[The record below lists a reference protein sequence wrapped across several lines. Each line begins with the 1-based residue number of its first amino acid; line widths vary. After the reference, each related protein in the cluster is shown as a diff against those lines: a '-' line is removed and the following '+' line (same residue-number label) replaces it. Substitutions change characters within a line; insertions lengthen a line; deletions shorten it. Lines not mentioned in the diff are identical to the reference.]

1 MDFRH
6 KTVLI
11 TGGSSGIGLA
21 TAKLL
26 AARGAR
32 VWLIARDQARLETA
46 LGEVTRTC
54 AGDGQRCGIVTAD
67 VADAGQVS
75 AAVAQVS
82 AAAGVP
88 DIVINSAGIVR
99 PGYIHELSPEVFRR
113 LIEVNYLGA
122 VYVTHAAVPGMIAR
136 GSGHIV
142 NISSEGG
149 FLGVCGYTAYC
160 GSKFAVR
167 GFSEALR
174 VELRPAG
181 VGVSVVFPADTDT
194 PQLAAEKLLRPKE
207 VEILNG
213 GRVLS
218 PESVAAAI
226 VDGISRRRFLIIPS
240 TEGSIYYW
248 LSGFLGGLQYPIMD
262 FLVDR
267 ARRRGAARRANRAP
281 RHRMVQCCTRTQHPR
296 QTSDE
301 NERTDSNRARH
312 R

>member
-1 MDFRH
+1 MDFRQ

-26 AARGAR
+26 AAKGAH
-32 VWLIARDQARLETA
+32 VWLIARDRARLERA
-46 LGEVTRTC
+46 LSEVSQVYS
-54 AGDGQRCGIVTAD
+54 GDLERCGVVSAD
-67 VADAGQVS
+67 VADARQAS
-75 AAVAQVS
+75 AAVAQVV
-82 AAAGVP
+82 AEVGVP

-99 PGYIHELSPEVFRR
+99 PGYIEELDPEVFRR
-113 LIEVNYLGA
+113 HIEVNYLGT
-122 VYVTHAAVPGMIAR
+122 VNVTHAAVTGMIAR
-136 GSGHIV
+136 GSGYIV

-149 FLGVCGYTAYC
+149 FLGVGGYTAYC

-181 VGVSVVFPADTDT
+181 VDVSVVFPSDTDT
-194 PQLAAEKLLRPKE
+194 PQLAAEKPLRPRE
-207 VEILNG
+207 VDILNG

-226 VDGISRRRFLIIPS
+226 VAGISRRRFLIIPS
-240 TEGSIYYW
+240 AESSFYYW
-248 LSGFLGGLQYPIMD
+248 LAGFLGGLQYPIMD

-267 ARRRGAARRANRAP
+267 AR
-281 RHRMVQCCTRTQHPR
+281 H
-296 QTSDE
+296 
-301 NERTDSNRARH
+301 RARSQ

>member
-1 MDFRH
+1 MDFRQ

-26 AARGAR
+26 AAKGAH
-32 VWLIARDQARLETA
+32 VWLIARDRGRLEGA
-46 LGEVTRTC
+46 LSEVGRVC
-54 AGDGQRCGIVTAD
+54 SGDRERCGVVAAD
-67 VADAGQVS
+67 VADARQAS

-82 AAAGVP
+82 AAVGVP
-88 DIVINSAGIVR
+88 DVVINSAGIVR
-99 PGYIHELSPEVFRR
+99 PGYIEELDPETFRR
-113 LIEVNYLGA
+113 LIEVNYLGT

-142 NISSEGG
+142 NISSEAG
-149 FLGVCGYTAYC
+149 FLGVGGYTAYC

-174 VELRPAG
+174 IELKPAG
-181 VGVSVVFPADTDT
+181 VGVSVVFPPDTDT
-194 PQLAAEKLLRPKE
+194 PQLAAERPLRPRE
-207 VEILNG
+207 VEVLNG
-213 GRVLS
+213 GRVVS

-240 TEGSIYYW
+240 TEGLFYYW

-267 ARRRGAARRANRAP
+267 ARRKAGAQR
-281 RHRMVQCCTRTQHPR
+281 
-296 QTSDE
+296 SK
-301 NERTDSNRARH
+301 
-312 R
+312 

>member
-1 MDFRH
+1 MDFRQ

-26 AARGAR
+26 AAKGAH
-32 VWLIARDQARLETA
+32 VWLIARDPVRLEAA
-46 LGEVTRTC
+46 LGEVTR
-54 AGDGQRCGIVTAD
+54 AGGGDHQRCGIVSAD
-67 VADAGQVS
+67 VADARQAA
-75 AAVAQVS
+75 AAVAQVA

-99 PGYIHELSPEVFRR
+99 PGYIEELDPETFRR
-113 LIEVNYLGA
+113 LIEVNYLGT

-142 NISSEGG
+142 NISSEAG
-149 FLGVCGYTAYC
+149 FLGVGGYTAYC

-174 VELRPAG
+174 VELKPAG
-181 VGVSVVFPADTDT
+181 VGVSVVFPPDTDT
-194 PQLAAEKLLRPKE
+194 PQLAAERPLRPRE
-207 VEILNG
+207 VEVLNG

-226 VDGISRRRFLIIPS
+226 VDGISRRRFVIIPS
-240 TEGSIYYW
+240 TEGSFYYW

-262 FLVDR
+262 FLMDR
-267 ARRRGAARRANRAP
+267 ARHKAGIP
-281 RHRMVQCCTRTQHPR
+281 
-296 QTSDE
+296 
-301 NERTDSNRARH
+301 RAR
-312 R
+312 

>member
-1 MDFRH
+1 MDFRQ

-26 AARGAR
+26 AAKGAH
-32 VWLIARDQARLETA
+32 VWLIARDPVRLEAA
-46 LGEVTRTC
+46 LGEVTR
-54 AGDGQRCGIVTAD
+54 AGGGDHQRCGIVSAD
-67 VADAGQVS
+67 VADARQAA
-75 AAVAQVS
+75 AAVAQVA

-99 PGYIHELSPEVFRR
+99 PGYIEELDPETFRR
-113 LIEVNYLGA
+113 LIEVNYLGT

-142 NISSEGG
+142 NISSEAG
-149 FLGVCGYTAYC
+149 FLGVGGYTAYC

-174 VELRPAG
+174 VELKPAG
-181 VGVSVVFPADTDT
+181 VGVSVVFPPDTDT
-194 PQLAAEKLLRPKE
+194 PQLAAERPLRPRE
-207 VEILNG
+207 VEVLNG

-226 VDGISRRRFLIIPS
+226 VDGISRRRFVIIPS
-240 TEGSIYYW
+240 TEGSFYYW
-248 LSGFLGGLQYPIMD
+248 LSGLLGGLQYPIMD
-262 FLVDR
+262 FLV
-267 ARRRGAARRANRAP
+267 
-281 RHRMVQCCTRTQHPR
+281 
-296 QTSDE
+296 
-301 NERTDSNRARH
+301 NRARH
-312 R
+312 KAEILRAK